1 MAERLYT
8 RYPEVYDVIQAD
20 WDYDRDVAFVRDA
33 LARHDVEGRR
43 LLDIGCGTGEHTR
56 RFVDAG
62 FDVTAVDPYEGML
75 SVAQSKCDADFSQG
89 ALPDLPVDG
98 PYDAAVAIR
107 GVINHLPP
115 DELAAALAAVGA
127 RLVDGGVLVFDN
139 APLPAGGNHPALAV
153 GTTDRGDVGRI
164 AQHVPTGDGR
174 LDWRSIT
181 FAPDGSW
188 FANSRLMTPFEDGT
202 IRAAL
207 REVGFDVGTHEGYG
221 PGDDRTVFVAV
232 A

>member
-1 MAERLYT
+1 MPERLYT
-8 RYPEVYDVIQAD
+8 EHPEVYDAIQAD

-33 LARHDVEGRR
+33 LTRHDVDGRR

-56 RFVDAG
+56 RFLDAG
-62 FDVTAVDPYEGML
+62 FDVTAVDPYEGMR
-75 SVAQSKCDADFSQG
+75 SAARSKGDADVRRG

-107 GVINHLPP
+107 GVINHLAPG
-115 DELAAALAAVGA
+115 ELSPAIEAVRA

-139 APLPAGGNHPALAV
+139 APLPAEGNHPALAV
-153 GTTDRGDVGRI
+153 GSTDRGDLARI

-181 FAPDGSW
+181 FTPSGEW
-188 FANSRLMTPFEDGT
+188 IANSRLMTPFGDGT
-202 IRAAL
+202 VRAAL
-207 REVGFDVGTHEGYG
+207 REAGFDVATHDGYG
-221 PGDDRTVFVAV
+221 PDDDRTVFVA
-232 A
+232 AA